1 MVKCLPYICFNV
13 CMASRKMTFT
23 LPEDVAIKFLRR
35 VPARD
40 RSHYVAAALAEKLT
54 EADRQLARACEIANQ
69 DPDVTAIE
77 QEFDSL
83 PSEIAE
89 PWTDAPAR

>member
-1 MVKCLPYICFNV
+1 
-13 CMASRKMTFT
+13 MATRKMTFT
-23 LPEDVAIKFLRR
+23 LPEDIAVKFVRR

-40 RSHYVAAALAEKLT
+40 RSRYVAAALAEKLT
-54 EADRQLARACEIANQ
+54 EADRQLVRACEIANQ
-69 DPDVTAIE
+69 DPEVAAIE

-83 PSEIAE
+83 PSEMAE

>member
-1 MVKCLPYICFNV
+1 MVTRVPYICLDV
-13 CMASRKMTFT
+13 YMASRKMTFT
-23 LPEDVAIKFLRR
+23 LPEDIAVKFLRR

-40 RSHYVAAALAEKLT
+40 RSRYVAAALAEKLT

-69 DPDVTAIE
+69 DRDVAAIE

-89 PWTDAPAR
+89 SWTDAPAR

>member
-1 MVKCLPYICFNV
+1 
-13 CMASRKMTFT
+13 MASRKMTFT
-23 LPEDVAIKFLRR
+23 LPEDIAVKFVRR

-40 RSHYVAAALAEKLT
+40 RSRYVAAALAEKLT
-54 EADRQLARACEIANQ
+54 EADRQLVRACEIANQ
-69 DPDVTAIE
+69 DSEVAAIE

-83 PSEIAE
+83 PSEMAE